1 MSLESVIFKVADH
14 SKSLLRRAL
23 LIVMVMTIV
32 ADVEAQSDSTAKK
45 KNFHGLSIIPLPA
58 IAANPTAGWMFGV
71 APGASWFMGDPSD
84 THISTFLGTLIWTTH
99 HQWIITAKANTFLN
113 HDSWNLLT
121 DFRYFITSQ
130 PTYGLGTGP
139 QSAKPISN
147 GFIKYSD
154 NPYDPISTAQMME
167 FDFIRLHQTVM
178 RRYQD
183 SYFYAGL
190 GYHLDYHYH
199 IHDNLLDL
207 DENDGDGQALTSHY
221 LYSVSHGFDPE
232 RYTLSGVSF
241 NLLYDSRDNAVNPY
255 SGRYA
260 FANIRVNPE
269 FMGSD
274 QNASLLWL
282 EYRDYIHF
290 SKARPRHLLGFWTYG
305 WFQVSN
311 DVPYM
316 DLPAVGWD
324 QFGRSG
330 RAYTQ
335 GRFRGE
341 NLMYFETEYRFPLLP
356 NKEFLG
362 GVVFMNATT
371 ATNKAADIGLFD
383 YMDPAVGVGL
393 RVMIN
398 KKSRANLN
406 IDYAW
411 GKYGAQGFYFGLNE
425 AF

>member
-1 MSLESVIFKVADH
+1 MRN
-14 SKSLLRRAL
+14 SLLCISIAFL
-23 LIVMVMTIV
+23 VLT
-32 ADVEAQSDSTAKK
+32 AAGTLNAQDDSTTVKK
-45 KNFHGLSIIPLPA
+45 KNQVRDLSIIPLPA

-71 APGASWFMGDPSD
+71 APGATWFMGDPSN
-84 THISTFLGTLIWTTH
+84 TNISNLLGTVIWTTKK
-99 HQWIITAKANTFLN
+99 QWIITMKANTFLDGN
-113 HDSWNLLT
+113 SWNLLT

-147 GFIKYSD
+147 GFIEYSD
-154 NPYDPISTAQMME
+154 NPYDPIETAQMME
-167 FDFIRLHQTVM
+167 FNYLRIHQTVLK
-178 RRYQD
+178 RYQGT
-183 SYFYAGL
+183 YFFGGL
-190 GYHLDYHYH
+190 GYHLDYHYD
-199 IHDNLLDL
+199 IVDNLLDL
-207 DENDGDGQALTSHY
+207 DPNDGDGLALTSHY
-221 LYSVSHGFDPE
+221 IYSTSKGFDPSH
-232 RYTLSGVSF
+232 YTLSGVSL

-260 FANIRVNPE
+260 FANIRLNPT
-269 FMGSD
+269 FLGSE
-274 QNASLLWL
+274 QSSSLLWL

-305 WFQVSN
+305 WFQTGKA
-311 DVPYM
+311 VPYM

-341 NLMYFETEYRFPLLP
+341 NLMYFESEYRFPLLK

-362 GVVFMNATT
+362 GVIFVNATT
-371 ATNKAADIGLFD
+371 ATSQEAAISLFD
-383 YMDPAVGVGL
+383 YMDTAAGLGL

-425 AF
+425 VF